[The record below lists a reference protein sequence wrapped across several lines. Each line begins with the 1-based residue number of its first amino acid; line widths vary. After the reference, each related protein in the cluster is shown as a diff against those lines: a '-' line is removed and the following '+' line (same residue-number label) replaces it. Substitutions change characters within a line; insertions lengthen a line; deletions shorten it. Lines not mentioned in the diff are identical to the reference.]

1 MHDGVGG
8 PSGEGVIECPR
19 SRDID
24 FTVSTQDLVPRLGE
38 LRKQPSTYK
47 TGGSGDKDPHGRRL
61 TDCRE
66 LSNDPETIAFLL
78 TGPRVIRDYEPM
90 IIGVAG
96 RNGAGKGEFVDYLKE
111 RSFTTHSLSDAIRKE
126 LADKGLE
133 ESRERMIETGQEMR
147 RKAGPGALAQSLA
160 RHLLPDRNYAIDS
173 IRHPVEVEILRNHAA
188 ASSHT
193 FSLVW
198 VNAELETRFERMVA
212 RGRSG
217 DPTTIQ
223 DLETLEGR
231 ERGSEDPNAQQLDAV
246 ETLADFTLTNDDT
259 LVAFQ
264 DEIQSWVRAN
274 LGFARPGW
282 DDYFMGIARVVS
294 SRSNCVKRKVAAVVT
309 QDKRIISTG
318 YNGTPR
324 GTTNCNEGGCPRC
337 NDLAPGGTR
346 LDECL
351 CSHAEENAIT
361 QAAYH
366 GVSLKGGTIYT
377 TFSPCLQC
385 TKMII
390 NAGLEEVIFQT
401 DYPLGD
407 VSLGLLAEAKIRTR
421 QISLS

>member
-1 MHDGVGG
+1 MWGCDA
-8 PSGEGVIECPR
+8 CAR
-19 SRDID
+19 SIGAP
-24 FTVSTQDLVPRLGE
+24 V
-38 LRKQPSTYK
+38 
-47 TGGSGDKDPHGRRL
+47 
-61 TDCRE
+61 
-66 LSNDPETIAFLL
+66 LL
-78 TGPRVIRDYEPM
+78 TEPRVIWDYHAM

-96 RNGAGKGEFVDYLKE
+96 RNGAGKGEFVSYLEE
-111 RSFTTHSLSDAIRKE
+111 RSFTAYSLSDAIRKE
-126 LADKGLE
+126 LASRGLE
-133 ESRERMIETGQEMR
+133 ESRERMIETGREMR

-173 IRHPVEVEILRNHAA
+173 IRHPVEVEILRQHAA
-188 ASSHT
+188 ASGHT
-193 FSLVW
+193 FHLVW
-198 VNAELETRFERMVA
+198 VNAKLETRFERMVA
-212 RGRSG
+212 RGRIG
-217 DPTTIQ
+217 DPTELH
-223 DLETLEGR
+223 DLEVLEGK
-231 ERGSEDPNAQQLDAV
+231 ERGSDDPNAQQLDAV
-246 ETLADFTLTNDDT
+246 EAEANFTLANDGD
-259 LVAFQ
+259 LVEFQ
-264 DEIQSWVRAN
+264 EQIQSWVRAN

-282 DDYFMGIARVVS
+282 DDYFLGIARVVA

-309 QDKRIISTG
+309 LDKRIISTG

-390 NAGLEEVIFQT
+390 NAGLKEVVYQT
-401 DYPLGD
+401 DYPLGK
-407 VSLGLLAEAKIRTR
+407 VSLQLLSEALVITR
-421 QISLS
+421 QMEIGGSSGA